1 MQKNTS
7 SQSSSTLG
15 EREHDVVL
23 SLSVVS
29 TSQGALVRNFLTTLD
44 AHAPPVPVEV
54 VLTINGPE
62 PSPLEGLNLGFPV
75 RVIENSTR
83 RGFAQNHNAAFR
95 VARGVHFCV
104 INPDITFSEDV
115 FSPLL
120 AHLRDPRVGITAPR
134 MVDETG
140 EMQDSFRSLP
150 TPGRII
156 ARVFGRELPDE
167 RTLVDEQGFAFPD
180 WIAGMFLLL
189 RSGVYRE
196 LGGLDERY
204 FLYFEDVDI
213 GVRCRLAGY
222 ELVVDT
228 GVTVGHDARRDSH
241 RSLSYLRKH
250 LASAR
255 KFFLSRPYR
264 GALAAK
270 RAGTF
275 NRGGTT
281 GTRRDP
287 ALV

>member
-1 MQKNTS
+1 MNTF
-7 SQSSSTLG
+7 SQSSSPSG
-15 EREHDVVL
+15 EIKDEVAL

-44 AHAPPVPVEV
+44 AHAPPASMEV
-54 VLTINGPE
+54 ILTINGPE
-62 PSPLEGLNLGFPV
+62 PSPLEGLEIGFPV
-75 RVIENSTR
+75 RVIENPTR
-83 RGFAQNHNAAFR
+83 RGFAQNHNSAFR
-95 VARGVHFCV
+95 AARGAHFCV

-120 AHLRDPRVGITAPR
+120 AHLRNPDVGITAPG
-134 MVDETG
+134 MVDEDG
-140 EMQDSFRSLP
+140 EIQDSFRPLP
-150 TPGRII
+150 TPRRIA
-156 ARVFGRELPDE
+156 ARVFGRELSA
-167 RTLVDEQGFAFPD
+167 EQTPIGELGLAYPD

-189 RSGVYRE
+189 RSETYRE

-228 GVTVGHDARRDSH
+228 ALTVGHDARRDSH

-255 KFFLSRPYR
+255 KFFFSRPYR
-264 GALAAK
+264 EAIRAK
-270 RAGTF
+270 RAGRF
-275 NRGGTT
+275 NRHWGILQRSTV
-281 GTRRDP
+281 
-287 ALV
+287 LM

>member
-7 SQSSSTLG
+7 SPSSLTSG
-15 EREHDVVL
+15 GNQDEVVL

-29 TSQGALVRNFLTTLD
+29 TSQGGLVRNFLNTLN
-44 AHAPPVPVEV
+44 AHAPPVSMEV

-62 PSPLEGLNLGFPV
+62 PSPLQGLDLGFPV
-75 RVIENSTR
+75 RVIENATR

-95 VARGVHFCV
+95 AARGAHFCV
-104 INPDITFSEDV
+104 INPDITFPEDV
-115 FSPLL
+115 FSRLL

-140 EMQDSFRSLP
+140 HVQDSFRSLP
-150 TPGRII
+150 TPGRIV
-156 ARVFGRELPDE
+156 ARVFSRDLPEERMALDE
-167 RTLVDEQGFAFPD
+167 RGLASPD

-189 RSGVYRE
+189 RSDVYRE
-196 LGGLDERY
+196 LNGLNERY

-241 RSLSYLRKH
+241 RKLSYLRKH

-255 KFFLSRPYR
+255 KFFLSKPYR
-264 GALAAK
+264 QALAAK

-275 NRGGTT
+275 NRGGNS
-281 GTRRDP
+281 GIMGGP

>member
-1 MQKNTS
+1 MQNNTS
-7 SQSSSTLG
+7 SQSS
-15 EREHDVVL
+15 ENKDEVVL
-23 SLSVVS
+23 SLSVIS
-29 TSQGALVRNFLTTLD
+29 TSQGALVRSFLTTLD
-44 AHAPPVPVEV
+44 AHAPPVPMEV
-54 VLTINGPE
+54 ILTVNGPE
-62 PSPLEGLNLGFPV
+62 PSPLEGLELGFPV
-75 RVIENSTR
+75 RIVENATR

-95 VARGVHFCV
+95 AARGAHFCV

-120 AHLRDPRVGITAPR
+120 AHLRNPDVGITAPR
-134 MVDETG
+134 MVDEGG
-140 EMQDSFRSLP
+140 EMQDSFRTLP
-150 TPGRII
+150 TPRRIA

-167 RTLVDEQGFAFPD
+167 RIPVDERGRAFPD

-189 RSGVYRE
+189 RSDTYRE

-228 GVTVGHDARRDSH
+228 RVTVGHDARRDSH
-241 RSLSYLRKH
+241 RKVSYLRKH
-250 LASAR
+250 ISSAR

-264 GALAAK
+264 RALGAK

-275 NRGGTT
+275 NRGGKA
-281 GTRRDP
+281 GTKHDP
-287 ALV
+287 AFA